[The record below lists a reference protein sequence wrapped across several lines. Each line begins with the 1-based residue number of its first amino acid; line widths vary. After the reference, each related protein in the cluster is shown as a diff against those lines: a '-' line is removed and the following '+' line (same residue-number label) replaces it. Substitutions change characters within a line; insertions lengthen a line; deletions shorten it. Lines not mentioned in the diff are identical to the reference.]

1 MAKAAPEPEHNI
13 VLKQPALFAT
23 IITLAIAGIFLGAL
37 WSSGHSA
44 HGAAPHGA
52 APAVS
57 NSSRGPDGMP
67 AKGGAP
73 PPSSAPGAAA
83 PTSAPAH

>member
-1 MAKAAPEPEHNI
+1 MAKAAPQPDHNI

-23 IITLAIAGIFLGAL
+23 VITIAIAAVFMGAL
-37 WSSGHSA
+37 FNSCSHGHGPA
-44 HGAAPHGA
+44 HGA

-67 AKGGAP
+67 AKAGAP
-73 PPSSAPGAAA
+73 PAASVPGAAA
-83 PTSAPAH
+83 PTNAPPH